1 MIDVKIKNVKFIP
14 DEENPEM
21 YTPVVTIAQPS
32 FADMVVFAQEVF
44 GVSVVRS
51 MRDSDPN

>member
-1 MIDVKIKNVKFIP
+1 MDIKIKKVEFVS

-44 GVSVVRS
+44 GVKDAFR
-51 MRDSDPN
+51 